1 MGIRGGV
8 KDYIVKKIINLFNS
22 GVARV
27 RLSKF
32 RGKRIVIDWA
42 NIAYRFLSRSKS
54 LAQFINEFI
63 NLIHKFAREGIE
75 IIFVFDGKPRDEKI
89 LIIEQRKT
97 ARCKVLDKIGE
108 IIENTSN
115 PEEDFETI
123 MHLAKRAKTI
133 KLAHINACKK
143 LFDSLGIHY
152 IHLEHIEADCIFK
165 LLLENNFADVCFS
178 GDMDILAFGCKRI
191 ILDLD
196 FKEDS
201 VVEIDYEILLTHLG
215 VSHQQLLMAFILS
228 GTDWN
233 NGLKK
238 SYFTKNLELIKQYG
252 NIQGII
258 ANLEEI
264 NRDLTEDNQIRFPKR
279 FDWQLSVAVYSE
291 ILGTEIIYQIQEIL
305 QQQEKQM
312 ENMKSQ
318 DGFNVLL
325 EYGKTIL
332 ANDPDLKYIKKYQ
345 EYLFWKYSYRLNL
358 MSSSSSSISSSSSFS
373 GYKLK
378 STQCAS
384 INQLQKKVKN

>member
-27 RLSKF
+27 HLSKF

-89 LIIEQRKT
+89 LTIEQRKT
-97 ARCKVLDKIGE
+97 ARSKVLDKIGE

-165 LLLENNFADVCFS
+165 LLLENDFADVCFS

-191 ILDLD
+191 IQDLD
-196 FKEDS
+196 FKEDT
-201 VVEIDYEILLTHLG
+201 VVEIDYEILITHLG
-215 VSHQQLLMAFILS
+215 VSPHQLLMAFILS

-233 NGLKK
+233 NGLKR
-238 SYFTKNLELIKQYG
+238 SNFPKNLELIKKYG
-252 NIQGII
+252 DIPGII
-258 ANLEEI
+258 SNLEKI
-264 NRDLTEDNQIRFPKR
+264 NLALPEDHHIGFPTR
-279 FDWQLSVAVYSE
+279 FDWELSVEVYSE
-291 ILGTEIIYQIQEIL
+291 ILGTEYICKIQNIL
-305 QQQEKQM
+305 KQQEKQT
-312 ENMKSQ
+312 EIMKSNS
-318 DGFNVLL
+318 GLNILL

-332 ANDPDLKYIKKYQ
+332 ACDPDLKYIRKYQ
-345 EYLFWKYSYRLNL
+345 EYLFWKYSYRFTLNG
-358 MSSSSSSISSSSSFS
+358 F
-373 GYKLK
+373 GWCKDK
-378 STQCAS
+378 ATQHK
-384 INQLQKKVKN
+384 NDGRHTQMQKHVKN

>member
-8 KDYIVKKIINLFNS
+8 KDYIVKKIINIFNS

-27 RLSKF
+27 HLSKF

-54 LAQFINEFI
+54 QAQFINEFI

-75 IIFVFDGKPRDEKI
+75 ILFVFDGKPRDEK
-89 LIIEQRKT
+89 LLTIEQRKT
-97 ARCKVLDKIGE
+97 ARGKVLEKIGE

-123 MHLAKRAKTI
+123 MHLSKRVKNI
-133 KLAHINACKK
+133 KLTQVNACKE
-143 LFDSLGIHY
+143 LFDSLGIRY

-165 LLLENNFADVCFS
+165 LLLENGFADVCFS
-178 GDMDILAFGCKRI
+178 GDMDLLAFGCKRI
-191 ILDLD
+191 IQDLD
-196 FKEDS
+196 FKEDT
-201 VVEIDYEILLTHLG
+201 VVEINYEILITHLG

-233 NGLKK
+233 NGIKK
-238 SYFTKNLELIKQYG
+238 SYFVKNLELIKKYG
-252 NIQGII
+252 DIPGII

-264 NRDLTEDNQIRFPKR
+264 NHVHTEDNHIGFPKR
-279 FDWQLSVAVYSE
+279 FDWQLSVAIYSE
-291 ILGTEIIYQIQEIL
+291 ILGTDIICQIQDIL
-305 QQQEKQM
+305 KQQEQHT
-312 ENMKSQ
+312 EIMKSNS
-318 DGFNVLL
+318 GYNALL

-345 EYLFWKYSYRLNL
+345 EYIFWKYSYRLNL
-358 MSSSSSSISSSSSFS
+358 ISSS
-373 GYKLK
+373 GYKQK
-378 STQCAS
+378 VQQFTGIKQM
-384 INQLQKKVKN
+384 QKKVKN